1 MKKSTLAILEEIR
14 RERDR
19 RAALTRQDL
28 ERSYQALQE
37 SGYDL
42 GLCISFAADLAGSR
56 QIEYHY
62 ELVVEDWKRERAKQL
77 DLERSFVDR
86 RKEGRDFLFPLLDRR
101 DEFESVHI
109 ASLIARSFC
118 SQRENEVL
126 EWERLVPY
134 LIRYAKLS
142 APERRREAIIALG
155 WVYAPSQL
163 PAELDCLCGHLL
175 HDDDALCRAW
185 SASAMMQLYFH
196 GAPVE
201 PIRERSL
208 PVFRQS
214 LQQESDDFAAGVAV
228 DSVRE
233 LWNLKIRLSGAAVER
248 RDHEMIEKARKRAQ
262 RLLAQL

>member
-19 RAALTRQDL
+19 RAALMRQDL

-42 GLCISFAADLAGSR
+42 GLCISVAADLAGSR

-62 ELVVEDWKRERAKQL
+62 ELVVEDWKR
-77 DLERSFVDR
+77 
-86 RKEGRDFLFPLLDRR
+86 
-101 DEFESVHI
+101 
-109 ASLIARSFC
+109 
-118 SQRENEVL
+118 
-126 EWERLVPY
+126 ERLVPY

>member
-62 ELVVEDWKRERAKQL
+62 ELVVEDWK
-77 DLERSFVDR
+77 
-86 RKEGRDFLFPLLDRR
+86 
-101 DEFESVHI
+101 
-109 ASLIARSFC
+109 C
-118 SQRENEVL
+118 
-126 EWERLVPY
+126 ERLVPY

-196 GAPVE
+196 GTPVE

>member
-62 ELVVEDWKRERAKQL
+62 ELVVEDWKRER
-77 DLERSFVDR
+77 
-86 RKEGRDFLFPLLDRR
+86 
-101 DEFESVHI
+101 
-109 ASLIARSFC
+109 
-118 SQRENEVL
+118 
-126 EWERLVPY
+126 LVPY
-134 LIRYAKLS
+134 LIRNAKLS

-233 LWNLKIRLSGAAVER
+233 LWNLKTRLSGAAVER

>member
-62 ELVVEDWKRERAKQL
+62 ELVVEDWKRER
-77 DLERSFVDR
+77 
-86 RKEGRDFLFPLLDRR
+86 
-101 DEFESVHI
+101 
-109 ASLIARSFC
+109 
-118 SQRENEVL
+118 
-126 EWERLVPY
+126 LVPY
-134 LIRYAKLS
+134 LIRYTKLS

-214 LQQESDDFAAGVAV
+214 LQQENDDFAAGVAV

>member
-42 GLCISFAADLAGSR
+42 GLCISFAADLAGSQ

-86 RKEGRDFLFPLLDRR
+86 RKEGRDF
-101 DEFESVHI
+101 
-109 ASLIARSFC
+109 
-118 SQRENEVL
+118 
-126 EWERLVPY
+126 
-134 LIRYAKLS
+134 
-142 APERRREAIIALG
+142 
-155 WVYAPSQL
+155 
-163 PAELDCLCGHLL
+163 GHLL
-175 HDDDALCRAW
+175 PAAAALCRARA
-185 SASAMMQLYFH
+185 ASAMMQRYFH